1 MIGLRS
7 HPSACVDA
15 YLWFVSAYVLCAW
28 RVYILRYCSYFYMQC
43 VCVRECLAHI
53 SAGPS
58 HAACLAE
65 SFFLLEALLE
75 LLQAAPQLVDRLN
88 LAL

>member
-1 MIGLRS
+1 MRLSGLYQHMYGARGGCIFC
-7 HPSACVDA
+7 AIVAIFTCIVCCV
-15 YLWFVSAYVLCAW
+15 L
-28 RVYILRYCSYFYMQC
+28 C